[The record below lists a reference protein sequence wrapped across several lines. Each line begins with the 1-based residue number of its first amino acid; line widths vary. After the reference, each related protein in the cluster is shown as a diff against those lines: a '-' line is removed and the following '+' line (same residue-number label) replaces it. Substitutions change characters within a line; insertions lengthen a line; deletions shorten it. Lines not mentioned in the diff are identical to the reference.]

1 MDHGV
6 VLQKL
11 ANTTMPRVEA
21 EPQRAE
27 DGLQFD
33 KTTELGQEVE
43 NGVDAV
49 GMVVLATEEKDGMS
63 LRTMTQLANA
73 DAGNSL

>member
-1 MDHGV
+1 M
-6 VLQKL
+6 
-11 ANTTMPRVEA
+11 ARVEA

-43 NGVDAV
+43 NGVD
-49 GMVVLATEEKDGMS
+49 GCGIVVLATEEKDGIS
-63 LRTMTQLANA
+63 LRTVMHQLPNA
-73 DAGNSL
+73 DTSNSL

>member
-1 MDHGV
+1 
-6 VLQKL
+6 
-11 ANTTMPRVEA
+11 MPRVEV

-43 NGVDAV
+43 NGVDI
-49 GMVVLATEEKDGMS
+49 GHSTTVVLATEERDGIS
-63 LRTMTQLANA
+63 LRTMTQLANT
-73 DAGNSL
+73 DTGNSL

>member
-1 MDHGV
+1 
-6 VLQKL
+6 
-11 ANTTMPRVEA
+11 MPRVEA

-33 KTTELGQEVE
+33 KTTELGQEIE
-43 NGVDAV
+43 IGVD
-49 GMVVLATEEKDGMS
+49 GHSTVVLATEEKDGIS

-73 DAGNSL
+73 DTGNSL

>member
-1 MDHGV
+1 
-6 VLQKL
+6 
-11 ANTTMPRVEA
+11 MPRVDV

-33 KTTELGQEVE
+33 KTTELGQETE
-43 NGVDAV
+43 NGVD
-49 GMVVLATEEKDGMS
+49 GLSTVVLATEEKDGGIS

>member
-1 MDHGV
+1 
-6 VLQKL
+6 
-11 ANTTMPRVEA
+11 MPRVES
-21 EPQRAE
+21 EPPQRAE

-43 NGVDAV
+43 NAIDGHET
-49 GMVVLATEEKDGMS
+49 VVVAKEEKGAVS
-63 LRTMTQLANA
+63 LRTVMQQCPNA

>member
-1 MDHGV
+1 M
-6 VLQKL
+6 LMQKL
-11 ANTTMPRVEA
+11 ATTTMPRVEV

-33 KTTELGQEVE
+33 KTTELGQEIE
-43 NGVDAV
+43 NGVD
-49 GMVVLATEEKDGMS
+49 GHSTVVLAADEHGIS
-63 LRTMTQLANA
+63 LRTMTQLADADA

>member
-1 MDHGV
+1 
-6 VLQKL
+6 
-11 ANTTMPRVEA
+11 MPRVEA

-43 NGVDAV
+43 NGVDGHGTV
-49 GMVVLATEEKDGMS
+49 ILATEEKGGIS
-63 LRTMTQLANA
+63 LRTVMQQLPNA

>member
-1 MDHGV
+1 
-6 VLQKL
+6 
-11 ANTTMPRVEA
+11 MPRVDV

-33 KTTELGQEVE
+33 KTTELGQEIE
-43 NGVDAV
+43 NGVD
-49 GMVVLATEEKDGMS
+49 GHGTVVLATEEKDGIS

-73 DAGNSL
+73 DAGDSL

>member
-1 MDHGV
+1 M
-6 VLQKL
+6 
-11 ANTTMPRVEA
+11 EE

-33 KTTELGQEVE
+33 KTTELGQEIE
-43 NGVDAV
+43 NGVD
-49 GMVVLATEEKDGMS
+49 GRTTVVHATEEKDGIS
-63 LRTMTQLANA
+63 LRTMTQLANS